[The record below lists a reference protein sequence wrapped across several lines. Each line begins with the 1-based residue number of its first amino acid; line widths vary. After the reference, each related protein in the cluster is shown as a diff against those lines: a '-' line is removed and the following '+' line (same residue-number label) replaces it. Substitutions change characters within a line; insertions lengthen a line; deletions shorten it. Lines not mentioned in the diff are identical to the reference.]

1 MTEKIEAQSKPIG
14 TREWYDFVG
23 QLADTIPG
31 IHMGGLDA
39 THTLLGMCKV
49 DATKRILD
57 VGCGAGHTACLI
69 AEQYSAHVHG
79 VDISEVMIAKANDRA
94 GRMGLTDRVE
104 FRTADAYQLPFDDG
118 QFDVVLIESVLTPL
132 PGDKI
137 LALQEMIR
145 VLRPG
150 GLIGANETTV
160 DAAAPPE
167 LLEAFDRHPATYG
180 YFTADSL
187 RKLFAQAGLQ
197 DIQMMEARSVAAP
210 SPLKEM
216 GCGGFVAFMIRTYP
230 KILLTMLRD
239 ARFREAARID
249 DQITKRGKK
258 YMGYALIVGRKPA

>member
-1 MTEKIEAQSKPIG
+1 
-14 TREWYDFVG
+14 
-23 QLADTIPG
+23 
-31 IHMGGLDA
+31 MGGQDA
-39 THTLLGMCKV
+39 TRTLLEMCKI

-69 AEQYSAHVHG
+69 AEQYGAHVYG
-79 VDISEVMIAKANDRA
+79 IDISEVMIAKANERA

-132 PGDKI
+132 PGDKL
-137 LALQEMIR
+137 LALQEMTR

-160 DAAAPPE
+160 DPAAPPE
-167 LLEAFDRHPATYG
+167 LLQAFARHPATYG
-180 YFTADSL
+180 HFTPDSL

-197 DIQMMEARSVAAP
+197 ELQMVEAKNVAAP

-216 GCGGFVAFMIRTYP
+216 GCGGFLAFMIRAYP
-230 KILLTMLRD
+230 KIILTLLRD
-239 ARFREAARID
+239 ARFREASRID
-249 DQITKRGKK
+249 DQITKRSKE
-258 YMGYALIVGRKPA
+258 YTGYALIVGQSPR